1 MVEMASGAG
10 LLVPEIEDDGMAVT
24 VRFRHSQFIPQP
36 VNSTASG
43 PERRREMV
51 LVLLDGAQDGLTR
64 REIHARLG
72 SGVSERQVR
81 TTLEELR
88 DGGLVVSTARGPLTR
103 WRLMDGA
110 R

>member
-1 MVEMASGAG
+1 
-10 LLVPEIEDDGMAVT
+10 
-24 VRFRHSQFIPQP
+24 
-36 VNSTASG
+36 
-43 PERRREMV
+43 MV
-51 LVLLDGAQDGLTR
+51 LILLDGMQDGLTR
-64 REIHARLG
+64 REIHARSG
-72 SGVSERQVR
+72 PGVSERQVR